1 MKKIAWIAFLIC
13 LSVFSYGQHRVQ
25 ISYDL
30 PETEILSW
38 NADSIAPYKIID
50 GYLQKVDVY
59 QCPGKSKDE
68 IYNGV
73 FAYLANVLGNMKKY
87 VQDKDRE
94 AGKITVSWVQPG
106 ITPTGKFLRVPYDC
120 SHVMIV
126 ETKEGRIRITHN
138 LHTLIY
144 GGGYFEKPI
153 TECYPITPPR
163 RKRPNNW
170 EKHFPDMIRL
180 EMAANEVLNQR
191 ILESISREN
200 DEW

>member
-1 MKKIAWIAFLIC
+1 MKKIIILAFLLCSSSI
-13 LSVFSYGQHRVQ
+13 FYGQHRVQ

-30 PETEILSW
+30 PQQEVISW
-38 NADSIAPYKIID
+38 TADSIAPYKIID

-73 FAYLANVLGNMKKY
+73 FAYLANALGNMKKY

-94 AGKITVSWVQPG
+94 AGKITVSWVQESKIPFNK
-106 ITPTGKFLRVPYDC
+106 ILSLPYEC
-120 SHVMIV
+120 GHVMIV

-144 GGGYFEKPI
+144 GGGYFENLI

-170 EKHFPDMIRL
+170 EKHFPNMIKM
-180 EMAANEVLNQR
+180 EMLSNE
-191 ILESISREN
+191 ILTQKILDSIFREN

>member
-1 MKKIAWIAFLIC
+1 MKKIIILAFLLCSSNI
-13 LSVFSYGQHRVQ
+13 FYGQHRVQ

-30 PETEILSW
+30 PEQEVISW
-38 NADSIAPYKIID
+38 TADSIAPYKIID

-73 FAYLANVLGNMKKY
+73 FAYLANALGNMKKY

-94 AGKITVSWVQPG
+94 AGKITVSWVRE
-106 ITPTGKFLRVPYDC
+106 GKIPINKILFLPYEC
-120 SHVMIV
+120 GHVMIV

-138 LHTLIY
+138 LRTLIY
-144 GGGYFEKPI
+144 GGGYFENLV

-170 EKHFPDMIRL
+170 EKHFPNMIKM
-180 EMAANEVLNQR
+180 EMLSNE
-191 ILESISREN
+191 ILTQKILDSIFREN